1 MITRSAAEVF
11 PRRCLN
17 YRNLQSNILQFVID
31 CQEKNAY
38 AFCMTW
44 NLVSQSFRLL
54 RSDKKLLV
62 FPVLSAIGAAAL
74 ALPFLLALFGMR
86 SAGGPHWGPN
96 TWLFVFLW
104 YWGATFITIF
114 FNCALAACVQL
125 RFAGQESTLADG
137 LRRAASRVD
146 TIFMWSLVS
155 ATVGQIA
162 RAVEERAGWTGRLI
176 IGAFGLGWGMAT
188 YLVIP
193 VLVMEDAGVMDSVR
207 RSSSLLRQTWG
218 EQLISGIAFGW
229 LGLLFAI
236 PGVVLGVL
244 GANGYPIFI
253 VPAIAWFAT
262 MVAAFTAARE
272 IFTVALYRYATTGEP
287 PNGYDAA
294 TLGSALRR
302 R

>member
-1 MITRSAAEVF
+1 
-11 PRRCLN
+11 
-17 YRNLQSNILQFVID
+17 
-31 CQEKNAY
+31 
-38 AFCMTW
+38 MTW
-44 NLVSQSFRLL
+44 NLVLQSFRLL
-54 RSDKKLLV
+54 RSDKKLMA

-74 ALPFLLALFGMR
+74 ALPFLLMLFGMR
-86 SAGGPHWGPN
+86 PAGGLHWGPN

-104 YWGATFITIF
+104 YCGASFITIF

-125 RFAGQESTLADG
+125 RFAGQEPTLGDG
-137 LRRAASRVD
+137 LRRAASRIHV
-146 TIFMWSLVS
+146 ILLWSLVS
-155 ATVGQIA
+155 ATIGQIA
-162 RAVEERAGWTGRLI
+162 RAVEARVGWTGRLI

-193 VLVMEDAGVMDSVR
+193 VLVMEETGVMDSVR

-229 LGLLFAI
+229 LGLLFAV

-272 IFTVALYRYATTGEP
+272 IFTVALYRYATTGEAP
-287 PNGYDAA
+287 SGYDPAA
-294 TLGSALRR
+294 MGSALRR

>member
-1 MITRSAAEVF
+1 
-11 PRRCLN
+11 
-17 YRNLQSNILQFVID
+17 
-31 CQEKNAY
+31 
-38 AFCMTW
+38 MTW
-44 NLVSQSFRLL
+44 NLVTQSFRLL

-86 SAGGPHWGPN
+86 PDGGPHWGPN

-104 YWGATFITIF
+104 YWGASFITIF
-114 FNCALAACVQL
+114 FNCALAACVQM
-125 RFAGQESTLADG
+125 RFAGQDPTLADG

-146 TIFMWSLVS
+146 TIFMWSLIS

-162 RAVEERAGWTGRLI
+162 RAVEERAGWIGRLI
-176 IGAFGLGWGMAT
+176 IGAVGLGWGMAT

-244 GANGYPIFI
+244 GANGYPDLHSAGDRL
-253 VPAIAWFAT
+253 V
-262 MVAAFTAARE
+262 RHHGGR
-272 IFTVALYRYATTGEP
+272 LYRRPRDLHRGPLPLRHHRRTPER
-287 PNGYDAA
+287 
-294 TLGSALRR
+294 LRR
-302 R
+302 RHSGRRATASLSAVRQLPDHKHYRNLTAHLPLPPSRPPKLER

>member
-1 MITRSAAEVF
+1 
-11 PRRCLN
+11 
-17 YRNLQSNILQFVID
+17 
-31 CQEKNAY
+31 
-38 AFCMTW
+38 MTW

-62 FPVLSAIGAAAL
+62 FPVLSAMGAAAL
-74 ALPFLLALFGMR
+74 ALPLLFALFGTHPDG
-86 SAGGPHWGPN
+86 APHWGTN
-96 TWLFVFLW
+96 AWLFVFLW
-104 YWGATFITIF
+104 YWGASFITIF
-114 FNCALAACVQL
+114 FNCALAACVQM
-125 RFAGQESTLADG
+125 RFAGQSPTLADG
-137 LRRAASRVD
+137 LRRAATRVD

-162 RAVEERAGWTGRLI
+162 RAVEERAGWAGRLI
-176 IGAFGLGWGMAT
+176 GGAFGLSWGLAT

-287 PNGYDAA
+287 PNGYDAD
-294 TLGSALRR
+294 TLGTALRR
-302 R
+302 Q

>member
-1 MITRSAAEVF
+1 
-11 PRRCLN
+11 
-17 YRNLQSNILQFVID
+17 
-31 CQEKNAY
+31 
-38 AFCMTW
+38 
-44 NLVSQSFRLL
+44 
-54 RSDKKLLV
+54 
-62 FPVLSAIGAAAL
+62 LSAIGAAAL
-74 ALPFLLALFGMR
+74 ALPFLLALFGMHP
-86 SAGGPHWGPN
+86 AGGLHWGPY

-104 YWGATFITIF
+104 YCGASFITIF

-125 RFAGQESTLADG
+125 RFAGQEPTLGDG
-137 LRRAASRVD
+137 LRRAASRVY
-146 TIFMWSLVS
+146 TILLWSLVS

-162 RAVEERAGWTGRLI
+162 RGVEERAGWIGRLI

-193 VLVMEDAGVMDSVR
+193 VLVMEEAGVMDSVR
-207 RSSSLLRQTWG
+207 RSSSLLRRTWG

-244 GANGYPIFI
+244 GANDYPIFI

-287 PNGYDAA
+287 PSGYDAA
-294 TLGSALRR
+294 TLGTALRR